1 MNDEKKIFIDDDW
14 KSQVAAEK
22 EALKQEVQQPES
34 GSASSPEATGD
45 GATSG
50 GKMPPASLELLLSTL
65 ATEAMVAL
73 GQFPHP
79 ATQQVSVNPEHARY
93 AIDMLEM
100 LQTKTKGNLQPG
112 EEKLLTDLL
121 HQLRMLF
128 VAQGTEEKSADSGP

>member
-50 GKMPPASLELLLSTL
+50 GKCHLPRWNCCFQRLPPKRWSLWASFLTLRRSRCLSTRSMPDMRL
-65 ATEAMVAL
+65 ICWKCCRRK
-73 GQFPHP
+73 P
-79 ATQQVSVNPEHARY
+79 R
-93 AIDMLEM
+93 AISSLV
-100 LQTKTKGNLQPG
+100 
-112 EEKLLTDLL
+112 
-121 HQLRMLF
+121 R
-128 VAQGTEEKSADSGP
+128 KSYSLICCTSSGCYL